1 MATCLE
7 TTGGFLNGGSMNANV
22 MWRLTRALM
31 ALEQSK
37 SYYKAYL
44 KTKDKNILTKYI
56 FECHGFSIC
65 LALIIDE
72 KLTMDFYIADRI
84 LDTFHLLNK
93 YEYSTKPPSLIK
105 VFKIYDALYKATLK
119 FWILELNKIKSKD
132 KSNPEKIL
140 NITEN
145 ENPKGLFTYYKK
157 LYSSNI

>member
-1 MATCLE
+1 M
-7 TTGGFLNGGSMNANV
+7 MNV

-37 SYYKAYL
+37 GYYKAYL
-44 KTKDKNILTKYI
+44 ETKDKNILTKYI

-72 KLTMDFYIADRI
+72 KLTMNIYIADRI

-93 YEYSTKPPSLIK
+93 YEYSVNPPSLTK
-105 VFKIYDALYKATLK
+105 VFKVYNALYHATLK
-119 FWILELNKIKSKD
+119 FWVQELNKIKSKD

-140 NITEN
+140 NITE
-145 ENPKGLFTYYKK
+145 EDEPKK
-157 LYSSNI
+157 LIPYYNKILASIQDLNAIAK